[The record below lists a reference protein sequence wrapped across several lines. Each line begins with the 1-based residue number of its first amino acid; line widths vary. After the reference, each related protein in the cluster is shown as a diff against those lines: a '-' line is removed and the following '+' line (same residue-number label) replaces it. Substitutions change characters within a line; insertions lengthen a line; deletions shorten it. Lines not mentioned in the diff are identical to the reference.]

1 MTYGV
6 LYEFERTSTNGAD
19 IRITIRQKWYEGEVK
34 KRALGR
40 APVIKRDNNGHIYGT
55 SCEIYAECLVDGE
68 FSQLYTSDAFEFRVD
83 VYRNEI
89 LIWQGFVSPELYSEP
104 DIAPPYD
111 VQIIATDGLGE
122 LKNYNFEKRGVAS
135 ILSHIDYLMSKS
147 GVGMAF
153 NVVSGLRYINS
164 QGVLSAE
171 KDILNININLDHEEG
186 NSCYDVLQNI
196 LSSLNANITQHN
208 GRYLIFRETDFINK
222 ASDDTVEAFDVNGT
236 RVDLPIASF
245 GSIQSHQWW
254 PIGQLST
261 VIEPAKNEVILKSP
275 DFYKNNGLSDWN
287 LNAGALYDDKENAY
301 SLPSKSSSISQTLDF
316 GVELGYRLG
325 LRVRA
330 RNVGAGKWGI
340 GESSEEQN
348 LGVKVEMHG
357 RAKAD
362 YLGNQFWLVKSEG
375 IASGHMF
382 SDYVWSTNDA
392 AIGCE
397 MSLPSAEQ
405 TAADAQNID
414 IVIPL
419 FDDGTHTYGSY
430 AYADQLKITIFN
442 PDGIHKIYVY
452 DVSLV
457 KYEQTGGYEAD
468 VIINNAAREGASDID
483 LAMTAGDRAPEAG
496 AFFMTGL
503 PLQPATKNAITQW
516 QTGNDT
522 QDYLSAMAYD
532 YSRAIA
538 LPKMKY
544 SGSLNVPGSA
554 TVLPT
559 LFFRDG
565 TYYFPKTYSY
575 DLYNDEMSVELISI
589 SAADVSLA
597 AVIISQ
603 YAQPS
608 ETMGA
613 STTGTASPGGT
624 AISFPRDTEMS
635 ETSDNA
641 VENKVIKKYVDDLR
655 DQLLDLWN
663 LDENGNLV
671 TDKQVLIKNNLIVSD
686 DTSSGGSGSDT
697 PALGTVTSIKVNNTP
712 YNPNS
717 AGVID
722 LSEAFNSIDVSD
734 QLENYALKDTVNT
747 QFALVNSALSGKQD
761 AITSSN
767 KLAYSLI
774 SGTPTIPTKTSQISE
789 DTNLYFTNARAVSA
803 VMGSS
808 AVGSTSAYPYWTGS
822 SWATKTLGAR
832 AFDDTAYL
840 PLSGGTITGVLTIN
854 PSNGSGGFYVYNAD
868 DTYRLT
874 HIWDGNTARLYNI
887 KKDGSSYGILNLQGT
902 IQIGGN
908 TAIHSG
914 NYATE
919 IGDYYLKSTGGILRD
934 SWSGATEIRRVDNNN
949 GNVMLSFSRQDGTI
963 VGGLGFSGINNPV
976 FVTQAGGNNTL
987 IHSGNIGSQSVAS
1000 AYKLITS
1007 AGADVLT
1014 HNNFNIFP
1022 IGGIVMNPNAE
1033 GMTIGYNSISWHNSS
1048 NAWTKDILYV
1058 NSSGNVTIGASDL
1071 AGTNNKLWVNGSARV
1086 AGDFNLNPAQGV
1098 FFIFG
1103 VNTSRGAIQAMHDGV
1118 AWLPIALN
1126 PNGGNVLIGTTTD
1139 RGYKLDVNG
1148 EVRATTFRFYDDYRS
1163 RITLNGSYID
1173 IISAGNEMCIGT
1185 NSGDETMYIN
1195 YRNSTGAGTA
1205 KEYWWNAG
1213 SSTSWANHY
1222 IGGICCSSAY
1232 PISLFAVGSGSYNR
1246 TVVEYSSS
1254 GLIIERAR
1262 KTDSYSGEIIPLI
1275 ISQRGGGVAAKF
1287 DGNDLYVSGNLV
1299 VSGDVAS
1306 A

>member
-135 ILSHIDYLMSKS
+135 ILSHINYLIGKS

-164 QGVLSAE
+164 EGTLSAE
-171 KDILNININLDHEEG
+171 KDILNINIDLDHEEG

-196 LSSLNANITQHN
+196 MSSLNANITQHN

-222 ASDDTVEAFDVNGT
+222 ASGEVVEAFDINGT
-236 RVDLPIASF
+236 RVDLPVASF
-245 GSIQSHQWW
+245 GSMKLHQWW

-261 VIEPAKNEVILKSP
+261 VIEPAKNEVIIKSP
-275 DFYKNNGLSDWN
+275 DFYKKNGLKEWS
-287 LNAGALYDDKENAY
+287 LTSGALYDDKESAY
-301 SLPSKSSSISQTLDF
+301 SLPSKNSAISQTLDF
-316 GVELGYRLG
+316 GVEVGYRIG

-375 IASGHMF
+375 IASGSMF
-382 SDYVWSTNDA
+382 SDYIWSTNDA

-516 QTGNDT
+516 QIGNDT

-559 LFFRDG
+559 LFLRDG

-613 STTGTASPGGT
+613 STTGAASPGGT

-641 VENKVIKKYVDDLR
+641 VENRVIKAYVDNKV
-655 DQLLDLWN
+655 LDLATILASMWTI
-663 LDENGNLV
+663 ENGQLVATKDVYIKANLTV
-671 TDKQVLIKNNLIVSD
+671 TG
-686 DTSSGGSGSDT
+686 DTTSGGSGSNT
-697 PALGTVTSIKVNNTP
+697 PASGTVTGINVNGQTYEP
-712 YNPNS
+712 TS
-717 AGVID
+717 AGIVTIPD
-722 LSEAFNSIDVSD
+722 YPTS
-734 QLENYALKDTVNT
+734 LEWSAIEGKPT
-747 QFALVNSALSGKQD
+747 ALSQFNNDLGLGSL
-761 AITSSN
+761 AYLSGITSSMVTD
-767 KLAYSLI
+767 A
-774 SGTPTIPTKTSQISE
+774 
-789 DTNLYFTNARAVSA
+789 
-803 VMGSS
+803 
-808 AVGSTSAYPYWTGS
+808 
-822 SWATKTLGAR
+822 LGY
-832 AFDDTAYL
+832 T
-840 PLSGGTITGVLTIN
+840 PLSTGGGTISGETFRPLIIDTSYNGITELGIGNKTTIY
-854 PSNGSGGFYVYNAD
+854 SGFGYTNGYTFIG
-868 DTYRLT
+868 RE
-874 HIWDGNTARLYNI
+874 DG
-887 KKDGSSYGILNLQGT
+887 
-902 IQIGGN
+902 
-908 TAIHSG
+908 
-914 NYATE
+914 
-919 IGDYYLKSTGGILRD
+919 GDYPKIGIRH
-934 SWSGATEIRRVDNNN
+934 S
-949 GNVMLSFSRQDGTI
+949 DGTP
-963 VGGLGFSGINNPV
+963 VYSPNN
-976 FVTQAGGNNTL
+976 FVTIRTL
-987 IHSGNIGSQSVAS
+987 IHSGNIGSYKAGDSALFDGRTSGGYYLSQKDVIPIGDLANLGAGSYYAAS
-1000 AYKLITS
+1000 AKGDINPLPIEYCSLS
-1007 AGADVLT
+1007 VLGRSYYSQQLCMY
-1014 HNNFNIFP
+1014 HNATRAWLR
-1022 IGGIVMNPNAE
+1022 GI
-1033 GMTIGYNSISWHNSS
+1033 YN
-1048 NAWTKDILYV
+1048 T
-1058 NSSGNVTIGASDL
+1058 SSGVTATDWHEL
-1071 AGTNNKLWVNGSARV
+1071 AFTDSTVEAANKLATARTIWGQSFDGTGNVSGVLSDVNQISFDEKKSYGIFRGDWVSSSLTR
-1086 AGDFNLNPAQGV
+1086 DD
-1098 FFIFG
+1098 I
-1103 VNTSRGAIQAMHDGV
+1103 AIYTPKVH
-1118 AWLPIALN
+1118 LS
-1126 PNGGNVLIGTTTD
+1126 GNVLIGTATD
-1139 RGYKLDVNG
+1139 SGYKLDVNG

-1195 YRNSTGAGTA
+1195 YRNSTGSGTA

-1213 SSTSWANHY
+1213 SSTSWANHH

-1232 PISLFAVGSGSYNR
+1232 PISLFAVGSGTYNR

-1299 VSGDVAS
+1299 VSGDIA
-1306 A
+1306 AA